1 MSRPDRLQSY
11 SNAVKDPAGGNPAT
25 AAAESDEFGGPAIR
39 DNLYSGRAHNKMVR
53 QLAEQKILEILPDD
67 RIRITDPDRYLD
79 FIERSYF
86 EQAGS
91 HLDPRMR
98 AAIAE
103 HIGAGG
109 GSVDTV
115 GVDPQGG
122 GNSFG
127 GRLPGTHAELIAL
140 NDILARGGTGPID
153 LATLRTT
160 GDAVHFIACPH
171 CRAIINIL
179 LERGSD
185 QRVHR
190 NVGAAAMSGFE
201 EAAELLGRC
210 AAEKTLPEIGD
221 ALHGLAADVRAMADG
236 GEQADLGRHVDATVG
251 RLEQSLGGIGQ
262 VAERDRERRQEEYR
276 RSARSAIAD
285 ALSEAGFTP
294 LNELR
299 GGE

>member
-1 MSRPDRLQSY
+1 MVKQLQ
-11 SNAVKDPAGGNPAT
+11 
-25 AAAESDEFGGPAIR
+25 
-39 DNLYSGRAHNKMVR
+39 
-53 QLAEQKILEILPDD
+53 EQEILEVLPDE

-109 GSVDTV
+109 GAVDTL
-115 GVDPQGG
+115 GVDPQTG

-153 LATLRTT
+153 LATMRTT

-179 LERGSD
+179 SRE
-185 QRVHR
+185 VPI
-190 NVGAAAMSGFE
+190 NVSTGMS
-201 EAAELLGRC
+201 
-210 AAEKTLPEIGD
+210 
-221 ALHGLAADVRAMADG
+221 
-236 GEQADLGRHVDATVG
+236 
-251 RLEQSLGGIGQ
+251 
-262 VAERDRERRQEEYR
+262 
-276 RSARSAIAD
+276 
-285 ALSEAGFTP
+285 TP
-294 LNELR
+294 R
-299 GGE
+299 P